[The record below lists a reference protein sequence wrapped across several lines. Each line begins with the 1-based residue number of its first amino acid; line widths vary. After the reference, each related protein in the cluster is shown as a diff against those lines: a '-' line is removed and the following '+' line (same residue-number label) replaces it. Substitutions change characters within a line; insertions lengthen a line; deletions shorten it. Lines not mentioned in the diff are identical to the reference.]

1 MDAWICGYY
10 FNRLSI
16 NQVCDML
23 FHDVSYTAKSVGRGF
38 NCPLLLNY
46 VKKIGERVRPCTFHL
61 SLTGNACSFTSC
73 FIFFL
78 HTSLEST
85 SLLCLCLRILA
96 DA

>member
-46 VKKIGERVRPCTFHL
+46 VKKSASVCDPVL
-61 SLTGNACSFTSC
+61 ST
-73 FIFFL
+73 
-78 HTSLEST
+78 
-85 SLLCLCLRILA
+85 CL
-96 DA
+96 